1 MNKKL
6 QNWKIIKK
14 KMKKSLKL
22 SVNYSEIF
30 NYKIMLN
37 LIIVSIVFLKYFFY
51 IKMYLYKY
59 L

>member
-14 KMKKSLKL
+14 KMIKSLKL

-37 LIIVSIVFLKYFFY
+37 LIIVSIVFLKYFLY
-51 IKMYLYKY
+51 IKM
-59 L
+59 